1 MGDDNVTKEL
11 PRPMETR
18 NRSMKRDCE
27 MLGHVPSSYVHPQ
40 MDVSGYHTKAGLMVT
55 CNTADMNQL
64 LPGLSICKFWIRPLK
79 PTFPLPAL
87 LLLL

>member
-1 MGDDNVTKEL
+1 
-11 PRPMETR
+11 
-18 NRSMKRDCE
+18 
-27 MLGHVPSSYVHPQ
+27 